1 MPATPPPLPPRT
13 WTPEPADAAQ
23 GNARTVVFK
32 MAGVMAAVVAVAV
45 GLLGAHWYYTS
56 QADDDFEEALA
67 EAAGPVETA
76 NGGAALDAS
85 EAALD
90 VASDPA
96 GATVFVNGDSVGVT
110 PLQVPVREPGEQW
123 VLVATGGR
131 TVLDT
136 TVQVG
141 YGDVVALVG
150 ARRRTPT
157 PEPAAAPA
165 VTPEVQ
171 RGAIR
176 VTSAPSGA
184 AVLLDGRA
192 VGETPLTIDGLS
204 PGRYSLAVRRSGY
217 EAVARTVAI
226 RPGTRYEADL
236 ALQAV
241 EAPEPV
247 ARPAPA
253 RPAPTPAP
261 PRPEPVGTGTV
272 EVLVRPWG
280 RIEIDGQV
288 RQRESDVVYR
298 TELPVGTHRVR
309 VSHPVL
315 GSQERTVEVS
325 RGVTYRIDVD
335 LGSDG

>member
-1 MPATPPPLPPRT
+1 MPTTPPPLPPRA
-13 WTPEPADAAQ
+13 WTPEPADVAQ
-23 GNARTVVFK
+23 GNARTVVYR
-32 MAGVMAAVVAVAV
+32 MAAVMAAVVALAL

-56 QADDDFEEALA
+56 QGDGDFAEALA
-67 EAAGPVETA
+67 EAEGSAPTE
-76 NGGAALDAS
+76 NGGAALDAGG
-85 EAALD
+85 AVLD
-90 VASDPA
+90 VASEPA

-110 PLQVPVREPGEQW
+110 PLQVPVAEPGEQW
-123 VLVATGGR
+123 VLVAAGGQ

-136 TVQVG
+136 TVQVA
-141 YGDVVALVG
+141 YGDVVALDA
-150 ARRRTPT
+150 ARRRAPAARDD
-157 PEPAAAPA
+157 EPAAT
-165 VTPEVQ
+165 VEVQ

-184 AVLLDGRA
+184 AVLLDGRS
-192 VGETPLTIDGLS
+192 VGETPVTIDGLS

-236 ALQAV
+236 ALRAAA
-241 EAPEPV
+241 APEPPP
-247 ARPAPA
+247 RPAPPPRA
-253 RPAPTPAP
+253 APAPAP
-261 PRPEPVGTGTV
+261 PRPEPGTGTV

-335 LGSDG
+335 LGNDG